1 MATWVL
7 PKSPRL
13 SGAPEYGAE
22 PLPAA
27 DWRLCGSYWWK
38 KMKDDFRTLEQV
50 LRQATAPNGA
60 PQSDL
65 GSDARRVC
73 ARHGRAG
80 RGAGSGP
87 TGGRQVGNLPHGRQ
101 VGNVPYGTGVGN
113 LASEYRLAACP
124 TGRLPPRAW
133 RRWPLAA
140 AAALV
145 LCVVIGLAV
154 YGRRAGPATAGRS
167 VAAGGPV
174 AAADG
179 RNKAAAGQPPPARTR
194 VPCSG
199 TIRSTNKS
207 SRPGKAW
214 LLPRVSWRTAL
225 EPAELVRY
233 QVGQVL
239 QDVEKSKL

>member
-65 GSDARRVC
+65 GFDAKGLREAWLALGEVLEAAQPADGRLATC
-73 ARHGRAG
+73 PTEACNGHGRA
-80 RGAGSGP
+80 
-87 TGGRQVGNLPHGRQ
+87 
-101 VGNVPYGTGVGN
+101 
-113 LASEYRLAACP
+113 LATCTTEYRLAACP
-124 TGRLPPRAW
+124 TERLPPRAW

-179 RNKAAAGQPPPARTR
+179 RNKAAAGQPPARSDAGPLQWDDSLDEQI
-194 VPCSG
+194 VAAG
-199 TIRSTNKS
+199 E
-207 SRPGKAW
+207 GM
-214 LLPRVSWRTAL
+214 AL
-225 EPAELVRY
+225 AQSELAHRFEPAELVRY

>member
-1 MATWVL
+1 
-7 PKSPRL
+7 
-13 SGAPEYGAE
+13 
-22 PLPAA
+22 
-27 DWRLCGSYWWK
+27 
-38 KMKDDFRTLEQV
+38 MKDDFRTLEQV

-65 GSDARRVC
+65 GSDAKGLRE
-73 ARHGRAG
+73 AW
-80 RGAGSGP
+80 
-87 TGGRQVGNLPHGRQ
+87 
-101 VGNVPYGTGVGN
+101 
-113 LASEYRLAACP
+113 LALGEVLEAAQPADGRLATCTTERALATC
-124 TGRLPPRAW
+124 TTECRLATCTTERLPPRAW

-179 RNKAAAGQPPPARTR
+179 RNKAAAGQPPARSDAGPLQWDDSLDEQI
-194 VPCSG
+194 VAAG
-199 TIRSTNKS
+199 E
-207 SRPGKAW
+207 GM
-214 LLPRVSWRTAL
+214 AL
-225 EPAELVRY
+225 AQSELAHRFEPAELVRY

>member
-1 MATWVL
+1 M
-7 PKSPRL
+7 
-13 SGAPEYGAE
+13 
-22 PLPAA
+22 
-27 DWRLCGSYWWK
+27 
-38 KMKDDFRTLEQV
+38 
-50 LRQATAPNGA
+50 LRQATAPADA

-65 GSDARRVC
+65 GPTPKVLRGVA
-73 ARHGRAG
+73 RAG

-87 TGGRQVGNLPHGRQ
+87 TGGRQVGNLPHGRFRLA
-101 VGNVPYGTGVGN
+101 NVPYGTGVGTC
-113 LASEYRLAACP
+113 STEYRLAACP
-124 TGRLPPRAW
+124 TERLPPRAW

-179 RNKAAAGQPPPARTR
+179 RNKAAAGQPPARSDAGPLQWDDSLDEQI
-194 VPCSG
+194 VAAG
-199 TIRSTNKS
+199 E
-207 SRPGKAW
+207 GM
-214 LLPRVSWRTAL
+214 AL
-225 EPAELVRY
+225 AQSELAHRFEPAELVRY